1 MKKTIGKKKIE
12 NSSVVIF
19 EEINLIYKELLEIK
33 NLLLKLEVK
42 FDIEE
47 TLRNSSKKVDS
58 EGWRFSRILI

>member
-12 NSSVVIF
+12 NSSNLIF

-42 FDIEE
+42 FDIEQIK
-47 TLRNSSKKVDS
+47 NSSKKVDL
-58 EGWRFSRILI
+58 EG